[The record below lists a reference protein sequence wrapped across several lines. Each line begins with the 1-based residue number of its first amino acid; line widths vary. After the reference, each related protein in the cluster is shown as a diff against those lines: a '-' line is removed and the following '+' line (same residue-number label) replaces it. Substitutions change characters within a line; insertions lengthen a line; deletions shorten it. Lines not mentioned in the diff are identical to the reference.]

1 MSGDLFAMDA
11 KAAPTSKAKDR
22 SGIPFLLELPLLII
36 VALVVAI
43 VIKTFLVQAFW
54 IPSGSMIP
62 TLEINDRVLVNKLE
76 YRIQDPARGDVVVFD
91 SPYRGDYEESIGQ
104 ALARTVFESIGIRTA
119 VVPDDFIKRIVAV
132 GGEMVEIKGNT
143 VHVDGVPIDEPYL
156 PTGIQMGDFGP
167 VTIEPGHLFVMG
179 DNRNSSSDSR
189 VFGTI
194 PVETVVG
201 RAFVRMWP
209 IDRWAGL

>member
-1 MSGDLFAMDA
+1 MSGDLFAMDE
-11 KAAPTSKAKDR
+11 KAAPVPKVADR
-22 SGIPFLLELPLLII
+22 RGIPFLLELPLLII

-76 YRIQDPARGDVVVFD
+76 YRVQDPARGDVVVFD
-91 SPYRGDYEESIGQ
+91 SPYRGDFEESIGQ
-104 ALARTVFESIGIRTA
+104 ALARTVFESVGIRTA

-132 GGEMVEIKGNT
+132 GGETVEIKGNA
-143 VHVDGVPIDEPYL
+143 VHIDGVPIDEPYL
-156 PTGIQMGDFGP
+156 PPGIQMGDFGP
-167 VTIEPGHLFVMG
+167 VIVEEGQLFVMG

>member
-1 MSGDLFAMDA
+1 MSGDLSAVNA
-11 KAAPTSKAKDR
+11 STASTRGASEKR
-22 SGIPFLLELPLLII
+22 SIPFLLELPLLIL

-76 YRIQDPARGDVVVFD
+76 YRVQDPARGDVVVFE
-91 SPYRGDYEESIGQ
+91 SPYRNGVEETV
-104 ALARTVFESIGIRTA
+104 AETVTRTVFESLGIRTA
-119 VVPDDFIKRIVAV
+119 IVPDDFIKRVMAV
-132 GGEMVEIKGNT
+132 GGETIEITDN
-143 VHVDGVPIDEPYL
+143 VLYVDGVPISEPYL
-156 PTGIQMGDFGP
+156 PYEIQMSNFGP
-167 VTIEPGHLFVMG
+167 VTVEPGHLFVMG

-194 PVETVVG
+194 AEETVVG

-209 IDRWAGL
+209 FDRWGGL

>member
-1 MSGDLFAMDA
+1 MSGDVSAVNA
-11 KAAPTSKAKDR
+11 SAGSVRGASGR
-22 SGIPFLLELPLLII
+22 RGIPFLLELPLLIL

-43 VIKTFLVQAFW
+43 VIKTFLIQAFW

-76 YRIQDPARGDVVVFD
+76 YRVQDPARGDIVVFD
-91 SPYRGDYEESIGQ
+91 SPYRNGEDGT
-104 ALARTVFESIGIRTA
+104 LAETVTRTIFESLGIHTA
-119 VVPDDFIKRIVAV
+119 VVPDDFIKRVMAV
-132 GGEMVEIKGNT
+132 GGETIEIADN
-143 VHVDGVPIDEPYL
+143 VLYVDGVPITEPYL
-156 PTGIQMGDFGP
+156 PYGLQMADFGP
-167 VTIEPGHLFVMG
+167 VTVEPGHLFVMG

-194 PVETVVG
+194 PEETVVG

-209 IDRWAGL
+209 FDRWGGL

>member
-1 MSGDLFAMDA
+1 MSGDLFAVNESTGA
-11 KAAPTSKAKDR
+11 RKGKAS
-22 SGIPFLLELPLLII
+22 SGGIPFLLELPLLII

-62 TLEINDRVLVNKLE
+62 TLELNDRVLVNKLE
-76 YRIQDPARGDVVVFD
+76 YRVQDPARGDVVVFD
-91 SPYRGDYEESIGQ
+91 SPYRSDEDET
-104 ALARTVFESIGIRTA
+104 LAEAVTRTLFESLGIHTA
-119 VVPDDFIKRIVAV
+119 AVPDDFIKRVMAI
-132 GGEMVEIKGNT
+132 GGETIEIVGN
-143 VHVDGVPIDEPYL
+143 VLYVDGVAIDEPYL
-156 PTGIQMGDFGP
+156 PYGIQMADFGP
-167 VTIEPGHLFVMG
+167 ITVEPGQLFVMG

-194 PVETVVG
+194 DETTVVG

-209 IDRWAGL
+209 LDRWGDL